1 MDFFLPRKFQCW
13 QVLSVFIYG
22 AYLNMTTIAFYV
34 ILWNTYGA
42 MKYISTSINIHA
54 SAKDVWQVLS
64 NFEDYPAWNPFI
76 RNIEG
81 TLQVG
86 STLTATIQLPDSR
99 PMAFRPKIISYKEGH
114 HLTWVGHFLI
124 PGIFD
129 GEHSFEIHQKSGGV
143 IQFIQKESF
152 KGILIPFMGGMLGK
166 TKKGFT
172 RMNKALKERVE

>member
-1 MDFFLPRKFQCW
+1 MGGF
-13 QVLSVFIYG
+13 
-22 AYLNMTTIAFYV
+22 YLCESIMMEIAFCLN
-34 ILWNTYGA
+34 LWNTYGI

-54 SAKDVWQVLS
+54 SAKDVWQVLT
-64 NFEDYPAWNPFI
+64 NFEEYSAWNPFI

-81 TLQVG
+81 ILQVG
-86 STLTATIQLPDSR
+86 STLTATIQPPESKS
-99 PMAFRPKIISYKEGH
+99 MAFRPKIISYKEGH

-152 KGILIPFMGGMLGK
+152 RGVLVPFTGSILTK
-166 TKKGFT
+166 TQQGFKK
-172 RMNKALKERVE
+172 MNKALKERVE

>member
-1 MDFFLPRKFQCW
+1 MYIDFY
-13 QVLSVFIYG
+13 I
-22 AYLNMTTIAFYV
+22 N
-34 ILWNTYGA
+34 LWNTCET

-54 SAKDVWQVLS
+54 SAKDVWQVLT
-64 NFEDYPAWNPFI
+64 NFEDYSSWNPFI

-86 STLTATIQLPDSR
+86 STLTATIHPPESG
-99 PMAFRPKIISYKEGH
+99 PMAFRPKIISYKAGQ

-143 IQFIQKESF
+143 VQFIQKESF
-152 KGILIPFMGGMLGK
+152 KGILVPFMGGVLAK
-166 TKKGFT
+166 TQKGFT
-172 RMNKALKERVE
+172 RMNKALKEKVE

>member
-1 MDFFLPRKFQCW
+1 MD
-13 QVLSVFIYG
+13 
-22 AYLNMTTIAFYV
+22 IAFYV

-54 SAKDVWQVLS
+54 SAKDVWQVLA

-99 PMAFRPKIISYKEGH
+99 PMAFRPKIISYKEGR
-114 HLTWVGHFLI
+114 HLTWVEHFLL

-152 KGILIPFMGGMLGK
+152 KGILVPFMGGVLSK
-166 TKKGFT
+166 TKKSFIQ
-172 RMNKALKERVE
+172 MNKALKERVE